1 MRSMSGQ
8 VGGYYMRVSQ
18 LKRVFRLLQAKEMAA
33 PGPKPAPSLDTS
45 GEGEGVQQADEAVW
59 VRPLYTSKIL
69 EAFQV

>member
-1 MRSMSGQ
+1 MSGQ

-18 LKRVFRLLQAKEMAA
+18 LKRIFRLLQAKEMAA
-33 PGPKPAPSLDTS
+33 PGPTPAPPLDTS
-45 GEGEGVQQADEAVW
+45 GGESVQQVDEAVW